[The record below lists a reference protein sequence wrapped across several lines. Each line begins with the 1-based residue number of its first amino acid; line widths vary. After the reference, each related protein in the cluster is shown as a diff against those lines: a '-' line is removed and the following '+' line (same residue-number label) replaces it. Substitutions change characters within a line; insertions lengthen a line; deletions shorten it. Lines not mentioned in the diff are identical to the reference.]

1 VEPLIFAP
9 ASLGARVDK
18 EKLSGFRLLAS
29 AMHNRKTAIMFVF
42 GFAAG
47 LPYTLLLG
55 TLYAWLGEA
64 KVNLATIGILS
75 WIGLA
80 YAFKFLWS
88 PLVDRVNL
96 PVLGR
101 MGRRRGWLLVCQV
114 LLAATFILL
123 SFTDPVIAIGW
134 FALIAVT
141 GAFASATQDV
151 VIDAWRIDVA
161 DEVATLEILSTIYQF
176 GYRVSALVGGAL
188 ALVLAARI
196 SWPTVYA
203 VMGGLMLI
211 AVVATVFAPDTA
223 RPPGDG
229 QLAALRQPGAI
240 DPRLRAIG
248 LAVVAAGW
256 AWAIITIAVFM
267 IRVLMASPDDPLRPM
282 PGDFTRRMG
291 PWIVFATV
299 IVPSLVAAYFNWLRE
314 RGRDL
319 LKQPVPVTSLS
330 RAADHAYSALILPLA
345 ELVGRLKWG
354 AIVALGLILSYRLCD
369 SIWGPFAFPFYLEE
383 LKYTNDEV
391 AFASKIFGVFMTMA
405 GIAMGGIM
413 FATLGRM
420 PTLMIGAATAAAS
433 NLLYADLAAGAPVI
447 DAFSNMFGLRALGEA
462 LGTDMRMIRLLVAI
476 SGENIT
482 GGLAGAAFVA
492 YLSSIASKTFSAV
505 QYALLSSLTF
515 LVGSLGRGALGE
527 AIQVHGYAPVF
538 KFTAALGLI
547 AVVFCLVEWVRTA
560 SQARREARVQETAPV
575 GDAVA

>member
-1 VEPLIFAP
+1 MSRKPIPSPSED
-9 ASLGARVDK
+9 RVRSK
-18 EKLSGFRLLAS
+18 PETLSGFRLLAS
-29 AMHNRKTAIMFVF
+29 AMKNRKTAIMFVF

-64 KVNLATIGILS
+64 KVDLATIGILS

-88 PLVDRVNL
+88 PVVDRVNL

-101 MGRRRGWLLVCQV
+101 MGRRRGWLVVCQV
-114 LLAATFILL
+114 LLAVTFVLL
-123 SFTDPVIAIGW
+123 SLTDPVLALGW
-134 FALIAVT
+134 FALIAVIS
-141 GAFASATQDV
+141 AFASATQDV

-161 DEVATLEILSTIYQF
+161 DDVATLEILSTIYQF
-176 GYRVSALVGGAL
+176 GYRVAALVGGAL

-203 VMGGLMLI
+203 LMGGLMLV
-211 AVVATVFAPDTA
+211 ALVATLLAPDTA
-223 RPPGDG
+223 RPLGDG
-229 QLAALRQPGAI
+229 ALTQLRQSGAI
-240 DPRLRAIG
+240 DPRLRAVG
-248 LAVVAAGW
+248 LAIVGAGW
-256 AWAIITIAVFM
+256 TWAIVTIAVFM
-267 IRVLMASPDDPLRPM
+267 VRVLMASPDDPSRPVA
-282 PGDFTRRMG
+282 GDFTRRMG
-291 PWIVFATV
+291 PWIVVATV

-314 RGRDL
+314 GGRNL
-319 LKQPVPVTSLS
+319 LKGPVPVSGSS
-330 RAADHAYSALILPLA
+330 RAADHAYSALILPLE
-345 ELVGRLKWG
+345 ELIGRLKWG
-354 AIVALGLILSYRLCD
+354 AVLALGLILSYRLCD

-405 GIAMGGIM
+405 GIALGGIL

-420 PTLMIGAATAAAS
+420 PTLTIGAATAAAS

-447 DAFSNMFGLRALGEA
+447 DALATMTGLTSLGEA
-462 LGTDMRMIRLLVAI
+462 LGTDARMIRLMLAI
-476 SGENIT
+476 SGENIA

-492 YLSSIASKTFSAV
+492 YLSSIASKSFSAV

-527 AIQVHGYAPVF
+527 AIKLHGYAPVF

-547 AVVFCLVEWVRTA
+547 AVIFCLLEWLRA
-560 SQARREARVQETAPV
+560 ARERRRETTAEAMA
-575 GDAVA
+575 GRLG